1 MHEDPRFTV
10 NRGLVILLPKQPVL
24 DWILRVDP
32 NLPDMTLSELRSE
45 PDSFL
50 VPQRGIETEQDAQRW
65 VHRRWKMFFELFLF
79 DWYIEESW
87 WPKQRSLKLFKE
99 WFDIQ
104 YSSMV
109 WDLSDESLNHEDWD

>member
-1 MHEDPRFTV
+1 MHEGPRFTV

-24 DWILRVDP
+24 DWIQRVDP
-32 NLPDMTLSELRSE
+32 NPPDMTLAELRSE

-50 VPQRGIETEQDAQRW
+50 VPQRGIETEQDAERW

-79 DWYIEESW
+79 DWYTEESW

-104 YSSMV
+104 TSSMV
-109 WDLSDESLNHEDWD
+109 WDLADESLNHEDWD